1 MKTRINISIEYE
13 TYLLAKEYIKNLSKF
28 VEKGIN
34 NYCENIKQMEEKK
47 AKELSPEEQE
57 KMREMIRI
65 ASVRWDEVDDND

>member
-1 MKTRINISIEYE
+1 MKFRVNISLEYE

-34 NYCENIKQMEEKK
+34 NYCENIKQMEERK

-57 KMREMIRI
+57 KMKEMIRI
-65 ASVRWDEVDDND
+65 ASVRWDEVEDND